1 MRRPRAGG
9 GWKAIAY
16 SFGKARQAGG
26 LLRLYRA
33 LRSKNT
39 CKTCAL
45 GMGGQAGGMRNELG
59 RFPEVCK
66 KSIQAMAADMQGRIR
81 DRFFD
86 DFSLEQLAGFS
97 SRELEASGRLVEPV
111 VAGPLD
117 GHYRSIGWDEALDH
131 IAAKLGKT
139 KPDDTFFYF
148 SGRSSNEAG
157 FLYQLFA
164 RMYGTNNVNNCSY
177 YCHQP
182 SGVALTS
189 VTGSGTATVT
199 LEDLDQCDMVFL
211 IGANPGSNHP
221 RLMRTLV
228 ELRRRGG
235 KIVVIN
241 PLREIGL
248 ERFKVPSDARSLLF
262 GSRIA
267 DVYVQPHIGGDIAL
281 LAALAKA
288 IVERDACDE
297 PFLRDHTDGW
307 DAFRSFIDG
316 LSWSELLERSGVPRE
331 TIDRVAD
338 LYAASGKTIFCW
350 AMGITHHRH
359 GVANVQMIANLA
371 LTRGMCG
378 RPHRGLLP
386 LRGHSNVQGMGSMGV
401 APKLKPVVAERLAK
415 TFDIKLPKGD
425 GLDTLGSIQRAHE
438 GGIRSALCVGG
449 NLFGSN
455 HDAAFASK
463 AMSKIDLVVYLS
475 TTLNTGHTRGRG
487 RETIILPVL
496 ARDEDPQA
504 TTQESMF
511 NYVRL
516 SDGGEPRHELRHG
529 GGPRSETAVIVD
541 LAERLL
547 GDKLS
552 SLRDHREIRRAIAAV
567 IPGYEKIGAIDDTRQ
582 EFQIAGRTFH
592 EPRFATDNG
601 RAKFH
606 VVAVPEHDGLRDRQL
621 HLMTVRSEGQFNTVV
636 YEEHDVY
643 RGQERRDVIMMH
655 ADDITRLGLVVDQAV
670 TVRSDVGELSNILV
684 RATAVRPGNAVMYY
698 PEANAIIPSEADP
711 QSGTPSFKRTLITV
725 EAGNGR
731 SSRTSAGSPR
741 RTSGE

>member
-1 MRRPRAGG
+1 MRRPKAGG
-9 GWKAIAY
+9 GWKSIAY

-26 LLRLYRA
+26 LWRLFRA
-33 LRSKNT
+33 MRSKNT

-81 DRFFD
+81 EGFFD

-111 VAGPLD
+111 IAGPLD
-117 GHYRSIGWDEALDH
+117 DHYRSIEWDEALDR

-164 RMYGTNNVNNCSY
+164 RLYGTNNVNNCSY

-182 SGVALTS
+182 SGVALSS
-189 VTGSGTATVT
+189 VTGSGTATVI
-199 LEDLDQCDMVFL
+199 LDDLDHCDLVFL
-211 IGANPGSNHP
+211 IGCNPGSNHP

-288 IVERDACDE
+288 IIERGAVDE
-297 PFLRDHTDGW
+297 AFVKNHTDDW
-307 DAFRSFIDG
+307 DAFSSFIREQ
-316 LSWSELLERSGVPRE
+316 SWPDLLQRSGVPRDM
-331 TIDRVAD
+331 IDRVAD
-338 LYAASGKTIFCW
+338 LYASSGKTIFCW

-371 LTRGMCG
+371 LTRGMVG
-378 RPHRGLLP
+378 RPHCGLLP

-401 APKLKPVVAERLAK
+401 APKLKPGVAERLAK
-415 TFDIKLPKGD
+415 TFDVKLPGGD

-438 GGIRSALCVGG
+438 GRIRFASCMGG

-475 TTLNTGHTRGRG
+475 TTLNTGHARGRG

-516 SDGGEPRHELRHG
+516 SDGGKPRHSG
-529 GGPRSETAVIVD
+529 PQGFPRSETAVIVD
-541 LAERLL
+541 LAERVL

-552 SLRDHREIRRAIAAV
+552 ALRDHREIRRAIARV

-582 EFQIAGRTFH
+582 EFQIGGRTFH

-601 RAKFH
+601 RARFH
-606 VVAVPEHDGLRDRQL
+606 VVEIPEAAGGQLR
-621 HLMTVRSEGQFNTVV
+621 LMTVRSEGQFNTVV

-655 ADDITRLGLVVDQAV
+655 ADDITRLGLEVDQAV
-670 TVRSDVGELSNILV
+670 TVRSEVGELSNILV
-684 RATAVRPGNAVMYY
+684 RETAVRPGNAVMYY

>member
-9 GWKAIAY
+9 GWKSIAY
-16 SFGKARQAGG
+16 SFGKARQVGG

-66 KSIQAMAADMQGRIR
+66 KSIQAMAADMQGGIPE
-81 DRFFD
+81 RFFD
-86 DFSLEQLAGFS
+86 EFSLEQLAGFS

-117 GHYRSIGWDEALDH
+117 GHYRSIGWDEALDR
-131 IAAKLGKT
+131 IAAKLRKT
-139 KPDDTFFYF
+139 KPDDTFFYC

-164 RMYGTNNVNNCSY
+164 RLYGTNNVNNCSY

-182 SGVALTS
+182 SGVALSS
-189 VTGSGTATVT
+189 VTGSGTATVI
-199 LEDLDQCDMVFL
+199 LEDLDHCDMVFL

-288 IVERDACDE
+288 IIERDAVDE
-297 PFLRDHTDGW
+297 AFVKNHTDDW
-307 DAFRSFIDG
+307 DAFSSFIREQ
-316 LSWSELLERSGVPRE
+316 SWPDLLQRSGVPRDM
-331 TIDRVAD
+331 IDRVAD
-338 LYAASGKTIFCW
+338 LYASSGKTIFCW

-371 LTRGMCG
+371 LTRGMVG
-378 RPHRGLLP
+378 RPHCGLLP

-401 APKLKPVVAERLAK
+401 APKLKPGVAERLAK
-415 TFDIKLPKGD
+415 TFDVKLPGGD

-438 GGIRSALCVGG
+438 GRIRFASCLGG

-475 TTLNTGHTRGRG
+475 TTLNTGHARGRG

-516 SDGGEPRHELRHG
+516 SDGGKPRHE
-529 GGPRSETAVIVD
+529 GPRSETAVIVD
-541 LAERLL
+541 LAGRVI
-547 GDKLS
+547 GDTLS
-552 SLRDHREIRRAIAAV
+552 PLRDHREVRRAIAKV

-582 EFQIAGRTFH
+582 EFQIVGRTFH
-592 EPRFATDNG
+592 EPRFATKSG

-606 VVAVPEHDGLRDRQL
+606 VVAVPERDGLQDRQL

-655 ADDITRLGLVVDQAV
+655 SDDITRLGLVVDQAV
-670 TVRSDVGELSNILV
+670 TVRSAVGELSDVLV
-684 RATAVRPGNAVMYY
+684 REMAVRPGNAVMYY

-725 EAGNGR
+725 ETGIGR
-731 SSRTSAGSPR
+731 SSGTSVGSPR

>member
-1 MRRPRAGG
+1 MRRPKAGG
-9 GWKAIAY
+9 GWKSIAY

-26 LLRLYRA
+26 LLRLLRA

-66 KSIQAMAADMQGRIR
+66 KSIQAMAADMQGRIPA
-81 DRFFD
+81 RFFD

-117 GHYRSIGWDEALDH
+117 GHYRPIGWDEALDR

-148 SGRSSNEAG
+148 SGRSSNETG

-164 RMYGTNNVNNCSY
+164 RLYGTNNVNNCSY

-189 VTGSGTATVT
+189 VTGSGTATVV
-199 LEDLDQCDMVFL
+199 LDDLDHCDLVFL

-235 KIVVIN
+235 RIVVIN

-248 ERFKVPSDARSLLF
+248 ERYKVPSDARSLLF

-281 LAALAKA
+281 LAALAKT
-288 IVERDACDE
+288 IIERGAVDDA
-297 PFLRDHTDGW
+297 FVQDHTDGW
-307 DAFRSFIDG
+307 EAFRSNIREQ
-316 LSWSELLERSGVPRE
+316 SWPDLLQRSGVSRDL
-331 TIDRVAD
+331 IDRVAD
-338 LYAASGKTIFCW
+338 LYAASSRTIFCW

-359 GVANVQMIANLA
+359 GVDNVRMIANLA
-371 LTRGMCG
+371 LTRGMVG

-401 APKLKPVVAERLAK
+401 APKLKPAVAERLAK
-415 TFDIKLPKGD
+415 TFDVKLPKGD
-425 GLDTLGSIQRAHE
+425 GLDTLGSIRRAHE
-438 GGIRSALCVGG
+438 GKIRFASCLGG

-455 HDAAFASK
+455 HDAAFASA
-463 AMSKIDLVVYLS
+463 AMSKIDMVVYFS
-475 TTLNTGHTRGRG
+475 TTLNTGHARGRG

-516 SDGGEPRHELRHG
+516 SDGGKPRHSG
-529 GGPRSETAVIVD
+529 PQGFPRSETAVIVD
-541 LAERLL
+541 LAKRVI
-547 GDKLS
+547 GDTLS
-552 SLRDHREIRRAIAAV
+552 PLRDHREIRRAIAKV
-567 IPGYEKIGAIDDTRQ
+567 IPGYEKIGDIDDTRQ
-582 EFQIAGRTFH
+582 EFQVGGRTFH

-606 VVAVPEHDGLRDRQL
+606 VVAIPERDGLRAEQL

-655 ADDITRLGLVVDQAV
+655 ADDISRLGLVVDQPV
-670 TVRSDVGELSNILV
+670 TVRSDVGELSNVLV
-684 RATAVRPGNAVMYY
+684 RETAVRPGNAVMYY

-711 QSGTPSFKRTLITV
+711 QSGTPSFKRTLISV
-725 EAGNGR
+725 EAGSGR

>member
-1 MRRPRAGG
+1 MRRPKAGG
-9 GWKAIAY
+9 GWKSIAY

-26 LLRLYRA
+26 LWRLFRA
-33 LRSKNT
+33 MRSKNT

-81 DRFFD
+81 EGFFD

-111 VAGPLD
+111 IAGPLD
-117 GHYRSIGWDEALDH
+117 DHYRSIEWDEALDR

-164 RMYGTNNVNNCSY
+164 RLYGTNNVNNCSY

-182 SGVALTS
+182 SGVALSS
-189 VTGSGTATVT
+189 VTGSGTATVI
-199 LEDLDQCDMVFL
+199 LDDLDHCDLVFL
-211 IGANPGSNHP
+211 IGCNPGSNHP

-288 IVERDACDE
+288 IIERDAVDE
-297 PFLRDHTDGW
+297 AFVKNHTDDW
-307 DAFRSFIDG
+307 DAFSSFIREQ
-316 LSWSELLERSGVPRE
+316 SWPDLLQRSGVPRDM
-331 TIDRVAD
+331 IDRVAD
-338 LYAASGKTIFCW
+338 LYASSGKTIFCW

-371 LTRGMCG
+371 LTRGMVG
-378 RPHRGLLP
+378 RPHCGLLP

-415 TFDIKLPKGD
+415 TFDVKLPTSD
-425 GLDTLGSIQRAHE
+425 GLDTLGSIRRAHD
-438 GGIRSALCVGG
+438 GRIRFASCMGG

-475 TTLNTGHTRGRG
+475 TTLNTGHSRGRG

-516 SDGGEPRHELRHG
+516 SDGGKPRHSG
-529 GGPRSETAVIVD
+529 PQGFPRSETAVIVD
-541 LAERLL
+541 LAERVL

-552 SLRDHREIRRAIAAV
+552 ALRDHREIRRAIARV

-582 EFQIAGRTFH
+582 EFQIGGRTFH

-601 RAKFH
+601 RARFH
-606 VVAVPEHDGLRDRQL
+606 VVEIPEAAGGQLR
-621 HLMTVRSEGQFNTVV
+621 LMTVRSEGQFNTVV

-655 ADDITRLGLVVDQAV
+655 ADDITRLGLEVDQAV
-670 TVRSDVGELSNILV
+670 TVRSEVGELSNILV
-684 RATAVRPGNAVMYY
+684 RETAVRPGNAVMYY

>member
-1 MRRPRAGG
+1 MRRPKAGG
-9 GWKAIAY
+9 GWKSIAY

-26 LLRLYRA
+26 LWRLFRA
-33 LRSKNT
+33 MRSKNT

-81 DRFFD
+81 EGFFD

-111 VAGPLD
+111 IAGPLD
-117 GHYRSIGWDEALDH
+117 DHYRSIEWDEALDR

-164 RMYGTNNVNNCSY
+164 RLYGTNNVNNCSY

-182 SGVALTS
+182 SGVALSS
-189 VTGSGTATVT
+189 VTGSGTATVI
-199 LEDLDQCDMVFL
+199 LDDLDHCDLVFL
-211 IGANPGSNHP
+211 IGCNPGSNHP

-288 IVERDACDE
+288 IIERDAVDE
-297 PFLRDHTDGW
+297 AFVKNHTDDW
-307 DAFRSFIDG
+307 DAFSSFIREQ
-316 LSWSELLERSGVPRE
+316 SWPDLLQRSGVPRDM
-331 TIDRVAD
+331 IDRVAD
-338 LYAASGKTIFCW
+338 LYASSGKTIFCW

-371 LTRGMCG
+371 LMRGMVG
-378 RPHRGLLP
+378 RPHCGLLP

-415 TFDIKLPKGD
+415 TFDVKLPTSD
-425 GLDTLGSIQRAHE
+425 GLDTLGSIRRAHD
-438 GGIRSALCVGG
+438 GRIRFASCMGG

-475 TTLNTGHTRGRG
+475 TTLNTGHSRGRG

-516 SDGGEPRHELRHG
+516 SDGGKPRHSG
-529 GGPRSETAVIVD
+529 PQGFPRSETAVIVD
-541 LAERLL
+541 LAERVL

-552 SLRDHREIRRAIAAV
+552 ALRDHREIRRAIARV

-582 EFQIAGRTFH
+582 EFQIGGRTFH

-601 RAKFH
+601 RARFH
-606 VVAVPEHDGLRDRQL
+606 VVEIPEAAGGQLR
-621 HLMTVRSEGQFNTVV
+621 LMTVRSEGQFNTVV

-655 ADDITRLGLVVDQAV
+655 ADDITRLGLEVDQAV
-670 TVRSDVGELSNILV
+670 TVRSEVGELSNILV
-684 RATAVRPGNAVMYY
+684 RETAVRPGNAVMYY

>member
-9 GWKAIAY
+9 GWKSIAY

-26 LLRLYRA
+26 LLRLFRA

-66 KSIQAMAADMQGRIR
+66 KSIQAMAADMQGRIPE
-81 DRFFD
+81 RFFD

-97 SRELEASGRLVEPV
+97 SRELEAAGRLTEPV
-111 VAGPLD
+111 IAGPLD
-117 GHYRSIGWDEALDH
+117 GHYRSIGWDEALDR

-139 KPDDTFFYF
+139 KPDDTFFYC

-164 RMYGTNNVNNCSY
+164 RLYGTNNVNNCSY

-199 LEDLDQCDMVFL
+199 LEDLDHCDLVFL

-288 IVERDACDE
+288 IGERDAVDE
-297 PFLRDHTDGW
+297 AFVRDHADGW
-307 DAFRSFIDG
+307 EAFRTFIG
-316 LSWSELLERSGVPRE
+316 EQSWPDLLQRSGVSRDM
-331 TIDRVAD
+331 IDRVAD
-338 LYAASGKTIFCW
+338 LYAASRKTIFCW

-359 GVANVQMIANLA
+359 GVQNVQMIANLA

-378 RPHRGLLP
+378 RPHCGLLP
-386 LRGHSNVQGMGSMGV
+386 LRGHSNVQGIGSMGV

-415 TFDIKLPKGD
+415 TFDVKLPKGD
-425 GLDTLGSIQRAHE
+425 GLDTLGSIRRAHE
-438 GGIRSALCVGG
+438 GTIRFASCLGG

-463 AMSKIDLVVYLS
+463 AMSRIDLVVYLS

-496 ARDEDPQA
+496 VRDEDPQA

-516 SDGGEPRHELRHG
+516 SDGGKPRHE
-529 GGPRSETAVIVD
+529 GPRSETAVIVD
-541 LAERLL
+541 LAERVL
-547 GDKLS
+547 GDTLEP
-552 SLRDHREIRRAIAAV
+552 LRDHREIRRAIARV
-567 IPGYEKIGAIDDTRQ
+567 IPGYEKIGVIDDTLQ
-582 EFQIAGRTFH
+582 EFQIDGRTFH
-592 EPRFATDNG
+592 EPRFATDTG

-606 VVAVPEHDGLRDRQL
+606 VVEIPEPVGGQLR
-621 HLMTVRSEGQFNTVV
+621 LMTVRSEGQFNTVV

-655 ADDITRLGLVVDQAV
+655 ADDIKRLGLAVDQAV
-670 TVRSDVGELSNILV
+670 TVRSDVGELSEILV
-684 RATAVRPGNAVMYY
+684 RETAVRPGNAVMYY
-698 PEANAIIPSEADP
+698 PEANTIIPSEADP
-711 QSGTPSFKRTLITV
+711 QSGTPSFKHTLITV

-731 SSRTSAGSPR
+731 SSRTSADPLR
-741 RTSGE
+741 RTSDE

>member
-9 GWKAIAY
+9 GWKSIAY

-26 LLRLYRA
+26 LLRLFRA

-66 KSIQAMAADMQGRIR
+66 KSIQAMAADMQGRIPE
-81 DRFFD
+81 RFFD
-86 DFSLEQLAGFS
+86 DFSLEQLSGFS
-97 SRELEASGRLVEPV
+97 SRELEAAGRLTEPV
-111 VAGPLD
+111 IAGPLD
-117 GHYRSIGWDEALDH
+117 GHYRSIGWDEALDR
-131 IAAKLGKT
+131 IAAKLRKT
-139 KPDDTFFYF
+139 KPDDTFFYC

-164 RMYGTNNVNNCSY
+164 RSYGTNNVNNCSY

-189 VTGSGTATVT
+189 VTGSGTATVM
-199 LEDLDQCDMVFL
+199 LDDLDHCDLVFL

-281 LAALAKA
+281 LTALAKA
-288 IVERDACDE
+288 IGERGAVDE
-297 PFLRDHTDGW
+297 PFVRDHTDGW
-307 DAFRSFIDG
+307 EAFRTF
-316 LSWSELLERSGVPRE
+316 LSEQSWPDLQQRCGVSRDM
-331 TIDRVAD
+331 IDRVAD
-338 LYAASGKTIFCW
+338 LYAASRKTIFCW

-359 GVANVQMIANLA
+359 GVENVQMIANLA
-371 LTRGMCG
+371 LIRGMCG
-378 RPHRGLLP
+378 RPHCGLLP

-401 APKLKPVVAERLAK
+401 APKLKPAVAERLAK
-415 TFDIKLPKGD
+415 TFDVKLPTGD
-425 GLDTLGSIQRAHE
+425 GLDTLGSIRRAHE
-438 GGIRSALCVGG
+438 GTIRFASCMGG

-463 AMSKIDLVVYLS
+463 AMSQIDLVVYLS

-496 ARDEDPQA
+496 ARDEDSQA

-516 SDGGEPRHELRHG
+516 SDGGKARHS
-529 GGPRSETAVIVD
+529 GPQGFPHSETAVIVD
-541 LAERLL
+541 LAERVL
-547 GDKLS
+547 GDALS
-552 SLRDHREIRRAIAAV
+552 ELRDHREIRRAIANV
-567 IPGYEKIGAIDDTRQ
+567 IPGYEKIGVIDDTRQ
-582 EFQIAGRTFH
+582 EFQIGGRTFH
-592 EPRFATDNG
+592 EPRFATDTG

-606 VVAVPEHDGLRDRQL
+606 VVEIPEPAGEQLR
-621 HLMTVRSEGQFNTVV
+621 LMTVRSEGQFNTVV

-655 ADDITRLGLVVDQAV
+655 TDDITRLGLVVDQPV
-670 TVRSDVGELSNILV
+670 TVRSAVGELSNILV

-698 PEANAIIPSEADP
+698 PEANTIIPSEADP

-731 SSRTSAGSPR
+731 SSRTSADSLR

>member
-1 MRRPRAGG
+1 MRRPKAGG
-9 GWKAIAY
+9 GWKSIAY

-26 LLRLYRA
+26 LWRLFRA
-33 LRSKNT
+33 MRSKNT

-81 DRFFD
+81 EGFFD

-111 VAGPLD
+111 IAGPLD
-117 GHYRSIGWDEALDH
+117 DHYRSIEWDEALDR

-164 RMYGTNNVNNCSY
+164 RLYGTNNVNNCSY

-182 SGVALTS
+182 SGVALSS
-189 VTGSGTATVT
+189 VTGSGTATVI
-199 LEDLDQCDMVFL
+199 LDDLDHCDLVFL
-211 IGANPGSNHP
+211 IGCNPGSNHP

-281 LAALAKA
+281 LAALAKV

-297 PFLRDHTDGW
+297 PYLGDHTDGW
-307 DAFRSFIDG
+307 DAFLAFIDG

-338 LYAASGKTIFCW
+338 LYAASKKTIFCW

-371 LTRGMCG
+371 LTRGMVG
-378 RPHRGLLP
+378 RPHCGLLP

-415 TFDIKLPKGD
+415 TFDVKLPTSD
-425 GLDTLGSIQRAHE
+425 GLDTLGSIRRAHD
-438 GGIRSALCVGG
+438 GRIRFASCMGG

-475 TTLNTGHTRGRG
+475 TTLNTGHSRGRG

-516 SDGGEPRHELRHG
+516 SDGGKPRHSG
-529 GGPRSETAVIVD
+529 PQGFPRSETAVIVD
-541 LAERLL
+541 LAERVL

-552 SLRDHREIRRAIAAV
+552 ALRDHREIRRAIARV

-582 EFQIAGRTFH
+582 EFQIGGRTFH

-601 RAKFH
+601 RARFH
-606 VVAVPEHDGLRDRQL
+606 VVEIPEAAGGQLR
-621 HLMTVRSEGQFNTVV
+621 LMTVRSEGQFNTVV

-655 ADDITRLGLVVDQAV
+655 ADDITRLGLEVDQAV
-670 TVRSDVGELSNILV
+670 TVRSEVGELSNILV
-684 RATAVRPGNAVMYY
+684 RETAVRPGNAVMYY